1 MNRLDRHVLV
11 ARLDNAG
18 DVLLTGP
25 AVRAV
30 AARASRVTYV
40 AGPGGAE
47 AARLLPGVTDVVVF
61 NAPWTGYEPPP
72 TVERDIA
79 AFVKQVTARAPE
91 RAIIF
96 TSSHQSPLPLALLLR
111 LAGVP
116 WIAAISRDY
125 PGSLLD
131 LRLPSPGDVHEVE
144 RGLLLATAAGY
155 PRPGDD
161 DGRLEIVPAAGPSCP
176 ADSLDDSLDDAFV
189 VVHPGASVPTRGV
202 PPALAC
208 ELVQLLRERGRR
220 VVLTASV
227 AERSLAS
234 RVASDADLPADA
246 LRVTRTLRDLACVLA
261 GAEAVVCGNTG
272 PAHLSA
278 AVGTPVA
285 SVFAPVVPA
294 ARWHPWGVPYV
305 LVGDQTIECA
315 GCRARSCP
323 IAGQPC
329 LAPATAT
336 ALADAVD
343 TLACESVRA
352 ACP

>member
-1 MNRLDRHVLV
+1 M
-11 ARLDNAG
+11 
-18 DVLLTGP
+18 
-25 AVRAV
+25 
-30 AARASRVTYV
+30 
-40 AGPGGAE
+40 
-47 AARLLPGVTDVVVF
+47 
-61 NAPWTGYEPPP
+61 
-72 TVERDIA
+72 
-79 AFVKQVTARAPE
+79 
-91 RAIIF
+91 
-96 TSSHQSPLPLALLLR
+96 PLALLLR

-161 DGRLEIVPAAGPSCP
+161 DGRLEIVPAAGPSCR

-285 SVFAPVVPA
+285 SVFEEPIAMPALLWGIRDSVRRRADPVLLSR
-294 ARWHPWGVPYV
+294 ARWLASEKLEDIIASMNMVAEGVKSCAGILAMADGVACDMPIASRVNKV
-305 LVGDQTIECA
+305 LNHGADVKEMVDSLLTRDAEPEFMGIVGDA
-315 GCRARSCP
+315 
-323 IAGQPC
+323 
-329 LAPATAT
+329 
-336 ALADAVD
+336 
-343 TLACESVRA
+343 
-352 ACP
+352 